1 MDLVVL
7 KNVQTG
13 LTDTIV
19 KTTVALIARSLEYVT
34 GKQEIASVKWDG
46 NQKSVTQSALVIR
59 LVRIVQSRVDI
70 ALIMNSAIMLTAIV
84 QMDVIWDFMESI
96 VRMNVPGD
104 GTVITVT
111 RHAHTLVSQI
121 SPVTHAQETAL
132 GYNLSVI
139 QTRRRQTPLRS
150 LLGL

>member
-13 LTDTIV
+13 LTDTTV
-19 KTTVALIARSLEYVT
+19 KTTVAAIVRSLEYVT
-34 GKQEIASVKWDG
+34 EKQDIASVKWDG
-46 NQKSVTQSALVIR
+46 NQKSVTQSALAIR
-59 LVRIVQSRVDI
+59 SVRIAQSRVDS

-96 VRMNVPGD
+96 VRRNAPGD

-111 RHAHTLVSQI
+111 RHVHTLVSQM
-121 SPVTHAQETAL
+121 SPVTHALETAL
-132 GYNLSVI
+132 G
-139 QTRRRQTPLRS
+139 
-150 LLGL
+150 